1 MRLTIV
7 LVTVLAAAT
16 ASATAHANG
25 QLPPPPLTST
35 GKPAPQIYGAMSYS
49 AKKAPPSGFQAA
61 QMTARARQ
69 FLSRQVFAG
78 GRLAFRTIPTAQH
91 SPQIAA
97 AVALMEREI
106 EETEPMQVFT
116 ADGGHSFSLVREA
129 DTDDHGPRNY
139 HNGNYKQVRLNGYAG
154 GPLRL
159 DVAFP
164 VSGHY
169 GTNDYRD
176 YARTNEYK
184 LEVLHPSGLRET
196 ITPIPTAAFGK
207 SGALV
212 PGDYVTVGRLEL
224 VHGLERGETKIFM
237 SPTATGVG
245 GYPNGRTFGIFH

>member
-1 MRLTIV
+1 MRC
-7 LVTVLAAAT
+7 LVRLVIALATVLATAT
-16 ASATAHANG
+16 AGSFAHANG
-25 QLPPPPLTST
+25 QLTST
-35 GKPAPQIYGAMSYS
+35 GKPVPQIHGAASFS
-49 AKKAPPSGFQAA
+49 PKTPPPSGAQAA
-61 QMTARARQ
+61 LMQARARAFQ
-69 FLSRQVFAG
+69 QRQIFAG
-78 GRLAFRTIPTAQH
+78 GRLAYRTIPTSQH
-91 SPQIAA
+91 PPHIAA

-106 EETEPMQVFT
+106 EETEPMQVFAGT
-116 ADGGHSFSLVREA
+116 PGHTFSLVREA

-154 GPLRL
+154 GPLTL
-159 DVAFP
+159 DIAFP

-169 GTNDYRD
+169 GVNDYRN

-184 LEVLHPSGLRET
+184 IEVLHPSGLRET
-196 ITPIPTAAFGK
+196 IAPIPTSAFGK
-207 SGALV
+207 SGPLA